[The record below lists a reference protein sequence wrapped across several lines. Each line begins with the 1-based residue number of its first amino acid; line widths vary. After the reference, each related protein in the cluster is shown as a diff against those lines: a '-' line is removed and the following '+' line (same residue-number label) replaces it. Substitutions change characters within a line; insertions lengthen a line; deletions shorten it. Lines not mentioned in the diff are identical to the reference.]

1 MIQKILLATHGT
13 PGARRAEKEA
23 LRWAKETGAELSVLM
38 IMNEDWKHMT
48 GDDWLN
54 TSTTRNKFGD
64 YVTEQVNYEMD
75 LLQERLEK
83 ELSEVPVTFIRRG
96 GNISEVLCETA
107 KEVGADI
114 IIIGAFQ
121 SKQAPGFKAR
131 FDNKKLH
138 PLLPCPLVIAP

>member
-1 MIQKILLATHGT
+1 MIRKILLATHGT
-13 PGARRAEKEA
+13 PGARKAEQEA
-23 LRWAKETGAELSVLM
+23 LKWAKEYGAELHVLM

-83 ELSEVPVTFIRRG
+83 ELSDVDVTFIRRG
-96 GNISEVLCETA
+96 GNIHTVLCDTA
-107 KEVGADI
+107 SEIGADVI
-114 IIIGAFQ
+114 VIGAFQ
-121 SKQAPGFKAR
+121 KKQAPGFKAR
-131 FDNKKLH
+131 FENKHLH
-138 PLLPCPLVIAP
+138 PILPCPLVVAP